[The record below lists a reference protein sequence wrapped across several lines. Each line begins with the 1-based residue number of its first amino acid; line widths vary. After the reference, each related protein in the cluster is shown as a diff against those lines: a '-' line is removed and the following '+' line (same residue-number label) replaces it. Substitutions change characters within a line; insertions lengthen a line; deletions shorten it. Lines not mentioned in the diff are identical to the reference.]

1 MEDELPSCT
10 ASPSPTCGL
19 PAAAVIAATQ
29 TPDMTSGPRLGHC
42 SGRIACQDEA
52 LGWSSRLLSSISCPS
67 GDVLAF
73 CTRLHGYVSMSIA
86 RVFCPS
92 SSIQLSIMT
101 KCFDLGF
108 GLSVPSVQCVP
119 VSVTFAPVVSV
130 NHGFSTRVD
139 PSPTVHRPR
148 FSRQQHSARGKCD
161 AAESF
166 PLAVLLLSLK
176 RFLTSLQPLHH
187 RNHQHPTRFD
197 HFTFL
202 LLLSLRL
209 FLCSCDWSL
218 CLRKRADP
226 IAVDTSTSKNFRLS
240 VE

>member
-52 LGWSSRLLSSISCPS
+52 LGWSNRLLSSTSCPS
-67 GDVLAF
+67 DDILAF

-119 VSVTFAPVVSV
+119 ASVTFAPVVSV
-130 NHGFSTRVD
+130 NHDFSDSRRSESDCARATFQSAATLGPWQVRRCRIFSSCC
-139 PSPTVHRPR
+139 PSAFTEEIPYIT
-148 FSRQQHSARGKCD
+148 A
-161 AAESF
+161 
-166 PLAVLLLSLK
+166 
-176 RFLTSLQPLHH
+176 TSSP
-187 RNHQHPTRFD
+187 P
-197 HFTFL
+197 
-202 LLLSLRL
+202 
-209 FLCSCDWSL
+209 
-218 CLRKRADP
+218 
-226 IAVDTSTSKNFRLS
+226 
-240 VE
+240 